1 MTLNKNFR
9 NSPNIIKI
17 GIVGGGQLGRMM
29 ILEGKKL
36 GIKFIIL
43 DPDENCPSSSIAD
56 EQIVGGYYDADKI
69 QELAKRCDVLTYELE
84 HINAD
89 VLIDLTEKGYK
100 IQPSPNSLK
109 MIQNKYR
116 QKSFLKTRNIS
127 TTEFEKINSIED
139 IKDYIRREG
148 LPVILKSC
156 YGGYDGKGNKL
167 IRTLDDIEDGYKLL
181 DGANQELMIEKYIH
195 FTHEISVITAR
206 GANGDIKIYPF
217 AENIHEDN
225 ILRTTIVPARVNN
238 EVARNARD
246 LALKVMRELD
256 GTGVFCIEMFV
267 DKNNQVLV
275 NEIAPRVHNSGHYTL
290 DGCNVSQFEQHL
302 RAILEYPLAN
312 AYLIKPSVMINL
324 LGEDTEG
331 RALIQGLEPTLQDS
345 DVYVHFYGKEYN
357 KPLRKMGHVTLL
369 GEDVEQVLRRAEKIR
384 NTLKI
389 TSC

>member
-127 TTEFEKINSIED
+127 ATEFEKINSIED